1 MLHPQPEPDLFL
13 HAARQLGAE
22 PGRTTGVEA
31 SSTGIMVARA
41 ARAARAAG
49 LRSIGF
55 AAMTPAA
62 KRHAAAADAVVH
74 TLAELQTLLLSSVLR
89 GARCA
94 RSAAQRPLDQARS
107 RRSAALWMLA
117 FSSA

>member
-31 SSTGIMVARA
+31 SSTGIM
-41 ARAARAAG
+41 AARAAG

-55 AAMTPAA
+55 AAMTSAA
-62 KRHAAAADAVVH
+62 ERHAAAANAVVH
-74 TLAELQTLLLSSVLR
+74 TLAEPQALPLSSVLR

-107 RRSAALWMLA
+107 RRSAAPWMLA